1 MVTTTENYKYIHKN
15 IYYKN
20 KVEIV
25 LKLIEKDM
33 IESAVDACIILLQ
46 SVGAIVLKKIYAVNT
61 FSIYNIASLSNE
73 FYEHDEKELSNIFLN
88 INGYINLTIEHGDFN
103 KKDVDKLLSYL
114 DEILE
119 TIEKKYV
126 DFFE

>member
-1 MVTTTENYKYIHKN
+1 MVTTIEKYKYIYKN

-33 IESAVDACIILLQ
+33 IESAVDACIILIQ
-46 SVGAIVLKKIYAVNT
+46 SVGAIVLKKIYAVNA
-61 FSIYNIASLSNE
+61 FSVYNIANLSSE
-73 FYEHDEKELSNIFLN
+73 FCERGEKELSDIFLN

-103 KKDVDKLLSYL
+103 KKDVDKLLNYL
-114 DEILE
+114 NDALE
-119 TIEKKYV
+119 SIEKKYV